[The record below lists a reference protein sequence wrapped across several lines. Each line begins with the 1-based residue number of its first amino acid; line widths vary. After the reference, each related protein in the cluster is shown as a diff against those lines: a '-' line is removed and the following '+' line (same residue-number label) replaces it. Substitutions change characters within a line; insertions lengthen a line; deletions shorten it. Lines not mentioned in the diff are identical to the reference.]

1 MKRKIIIALKVVGCL
16 VALLVAVVLAAGIVL
31 NTSYGQ
37 QKLLGYATGLLEEK
51 LQTKV
56 TIDSVHVD
64 FWTFNVDLLRLNV
77 EDRQQRQL
85 LQADRLE
92 VGLDLKDL
100 MAGRV
105 EVRKAEAEG
114 IRLWLDHPRDSASNY
129 QFVLDAFKR
138 KKADPQAADSVAK
151 QSGGKLALDV
161 STLHVKDIELEYQG
175 FTKKGFQQISRLQI
189 SELTMKGRGDRR
201 KVTVEGLH
209 VTTDNHQPRKNEGR
223 PKRGAFDAGH
233 LDITARLALNVNQEG
248 QDAVGI
254 VLDRFEATDSVTGF
268 YVSDLHLQA
277 LVKKDTAYVSNFYLR
292 HRDTELQLDSATVVL
307 PSKKAGRK
315 LSYSTSVITGRTLLH
330 DIAQP
335 FAPVLS
341 RFSIPLQLQV
351 RLSGTDSTMLF
362 RDIHVNTEDQRLKID
377 ASGNIAH
384 LRDKER
390 LAIRFHV
397 DKMTT
402 DAQTAKNVIDQFTVK
417 KFMMKQLDNL
427 GAIGYTGDVT
437 ILYKKELFNGQ
448 LRTSAGRV
456 NVSLTLDDKAKY
468 LTGHVRTA
476 SFKVGEVVQ
485 MKDIGPVTFGATFGF
500 DYSKERTARV
510 RRVKGGHLPIGQV
523 EVQDAMTSYKGVKLK
538 HIDATIKSDGA
549 IAEGRLVNRHKHVD
563 LLCNFTFTNT
573 DSIQK
578 MKIKPGLKIH

>member
-1 MKRKIIIALKVVGCL
+1 MKKKIVLVLKVVGCL
-16 VALLVAVVLAAGIVL
+16 VALLVALVLAAGIVL

-105 EVRKAEAEG
+105 EVKKAEAEG
-114 IRLWLDHPRDSASNY
+114 LRLWLDHPRDSASNY

-138 KKADPQAADSVAK
+138 KKTDSLTIDTVGK
-151 QSGGKLALDV
+151 QSGNKLTLDV
-161 STLHVKDIELEYQG
+161 STLHVKDVELEYQG
-175 FTKKGFQQISRLQI
+175 FTKKGFQQTSRLQL

-201 KVTVEGLH
+201 KVTVEGLR

-233 LDITARLALNVNQEG
+233 LDITARMELTLNQEG
-248 QDAVGI
+248 KDAVGI

-268 YVSDLHLQA
+268 YVTDLHLQA

-307 PSKKAGRK
+307 PSKKAGRT
-315 LSYSTSVITGRTLLH
+315 LSYTTSVISGRTLLH

-351 RLSGTDSTMLF
+351 RLSGTDTTMVF

-377 ASGNIAH
+377 ASGNIDH
-384 LRDKER
+384 LKDKDR

-397 DKMTT
+397 DKMST

-427 GAIGYTGDVT
+427 GTIGYTGDVT
-437 ILYKKELFNGQ
+437 ILHKKELFKGQ

-468 LTGHVRTA
+468 LTGQVRTA
-476 SFKVGEVVQ
+476 SFHVGDVVQ

-510 RRVKGGHLPIGQV
+510 RRVKGGKLPIGQV
-523 EVQDAMTSYKGVKLK
+523 EVTDAMTSYKGVNLK